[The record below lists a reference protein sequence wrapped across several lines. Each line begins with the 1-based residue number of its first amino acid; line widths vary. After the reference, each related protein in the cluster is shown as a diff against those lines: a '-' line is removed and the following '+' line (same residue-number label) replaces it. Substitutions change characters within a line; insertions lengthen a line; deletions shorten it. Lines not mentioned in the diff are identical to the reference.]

1 MDAKTISLKFVGEEK
16 FLHGCKLSLHRL
28 LTYYRERL

>member
-1 MDAKTISLKFVGEEK
+1 MEAKTISLKFAGEEK

-28 LTYYRERL
+28 LTNYREKL